1 MARTKIAPINAD
13 GGIGE
18 IAALRAS
25 LNLRVSLREA
35 GDGVLCDGVPV
46 GRIDASAASDR
57 GSVRNFPVK
66 EFRSSA
72 KEMATRLVIRV
83 INAPAIM
90 SPAELHG
97 MNWTVKM
104 GFAALT
110 RQRRDVG
117 FDDRKPLANQF
128 SVYAPLAAA

>member
-1 MARTKIAPINAD
+1 MARTKIAPLNA
-13 GGIGE
+13 GGIGGV
-18 IAALRAS
+18 AALRAS
-25 LNLRVSLREA
+25 LNRRVSLRES

-46 GRIDASAASDR
+46 DRIDASAASDR

-66 EFRSSA
+66 EFGGSA
-72 KEMATRLVIRV
+72 QEMATRLVIRV

-90 SPAELHG
+90 SPAEPHG

-104 GFAALT
+104 GFAAIT
-110 RQRRDVG
+110 RHKSDVG